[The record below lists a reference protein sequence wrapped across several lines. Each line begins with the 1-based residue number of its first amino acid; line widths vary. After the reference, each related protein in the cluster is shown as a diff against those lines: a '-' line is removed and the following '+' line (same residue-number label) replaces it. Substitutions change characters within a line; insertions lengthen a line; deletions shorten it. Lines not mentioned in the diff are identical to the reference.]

1 VPEANAT
8 ANSTMHLAATALSS
22 LQELP
27 HFKAKDHYGVDAG
40 LIDFSLLGDT
50 DATLSEIFTNISTYE
65 QNSMVKVFFEHLN
78 TENTSIYSV
87 IHQIYTQ
94 GPQAAA

>member
-1 VPEANAT
+1 
-8 ANSTMHLAATALSS
+8 MHLAATALSS

-50 DATLSEIFTNISTYE
+50 DATLSEIFTNMSKIAWLKYFLST
-65 QNSMVKVFFEHLN
+65 STLKIHL
-78 TENTSIYSV
+78 
-87 IHQIYTQ
+87 YTVLYTKYTHK
-94 GPQAAA
+94 GLKPRPEASKN